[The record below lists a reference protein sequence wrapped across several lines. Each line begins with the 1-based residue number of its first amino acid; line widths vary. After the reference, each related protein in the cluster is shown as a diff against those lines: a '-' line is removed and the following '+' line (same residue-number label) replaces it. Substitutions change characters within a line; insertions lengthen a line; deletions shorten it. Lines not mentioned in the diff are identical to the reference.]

1 MDVIKL
7 ILLCFNKIRNGWR
20 VFIKSICLVG
30 GICPQG
36 TKLRKANF
44 FNLKRGHCSNALQIQ
59 IGIDPLRGVEEEEG
73 EEEGGGDGRLIKVK
87 GGVCCIRSYLL
98 LKRQIY
104 VPYLTTLPGT
114 READRGTG
122 CHEKHFSLLMLTNY
136 SPSPRTIIT

>member
-73 EEEGGGDGRLIKVK
+73 EEEGGGGWAVDKGQRRCVLHSLISFVKEANIRPILNHITGDQRGR
-87 GGVCCIRSYLL
+87 
-98 LKRQIY
+98 
-104 VPYLTTLPGT
+104 
-114 READRGTG
+114 
-122 CHEKHFSLLMLTNY
+122 
-136 SPSPRTIIT
+136 